1 MAFLLLYELYCIRPK
16 VSVIVIAH
24 NRREYIL
31 QALMSIS
38 KQTLPREM
46 YEVIVVKNFRD
57 IETDNY
63 IVSNKYSNFY
73 TEAEDAGHKMAIGI
87 SNAKGDIIS
96 FLEDDDL
103 FEPTKLETII
113 SYFLV
118 DKDLCFL
125 HNSMFSIN
133 ENGSPITY
141 HKLIPKLIEFA
152 PSYAFLE
159 TCRKE
164 GIKPTDIVY
173 SSCIAIKKGLG
184 TAYLD
189 LLKKVK
195 AAPDTFLV
203 LCMINSN
210 CKGIH
215 IPEKLTKY
223 RLHFSQS
230 IQFGDYNKFQSG
242 NLEIRKKW
250 MEDYAV
256 MSENFVNSNAKTLA
270 RFLMDYNNLLTTNLK
285 PFRSPREKINL
296 LFKLY
301 RKIHIFHFY
310 NYLMLTLLT
319 LGTIMSPLGVINF
332 YRFFRAHKYQRK

>member
-1 MAFLLLYELYCIRPK
+1 MSYIQPK

-24 NRREYIL
+24 DRREYVL

-38 KQTLPREM
+38 NQTLSREM
-46 YEVIVVKNFRD
+46 FEVIVVKNFRD
-57 IETDNY
+57 LETDTF

-87 SNAKGDIIS
+87 SYAKGDIIV

-113 SYFLV
+113 SYFLK

-141 HKLIPKLIEFA
+141 HKVIPKLIEFT
-152 PSYAFLE
+152 PSSAFLA

-164 GIKPTDIVY
+164 DIKPTDIVY
-173 SSCIAIKKGLG
+173 SSCMAIKRELV
-184 TAYLD
+184 TSYLD

-230 IQFGDYNKFQSG
+230 IQYGDYNKFQSG

-250 MEDYAV
+250 MEDYAL
-256 MSENFVNSNAKTLA
+256 MSKNFVNDNAKTLA
-270 RFLMDYNNLLTTNLK
+270 RFLMDYNNLLATNLK
-285 PFRSPREKINL
+285 PFRNPRKKTNL
-296 LFKLY
+296 LLRLFGQ
-301 RKIHIFHFY
+301 IHIFQFY
-310 NYLMLTLLT
+310 NYWMLTLLT
-319 LGTIMSPLGVINF
+319 VGTIISPLGVINF
-332 YRFFRAHKYQRK
+332 YRIYRTYKYQRK